1 MIKFENVTKK
11 FGDGTVAIE
20 KLDLVIEKGEF
31 VFLTGPSGAG
41 KTTLLRLLTRE
52 YLPTEGKIFF
62 SDTNLTQFRKNQL
75 PQLRR
80 RIAAVFQDFKLLFD
94 RTVEE
99 NVSIALEII
108 GKKKHDSD
116 QKVSQVLEMVGLA
129 DKVNLFPRQL
139 AGGEMQRVSLARA
152 LVMEPEV
159 IFADEPTGNLDP
171 QTSWQIIDLLKKV
184 NKKGITLIIAT
195 HNYDIVDCMKE
206 RVIVLEKGRLES
218 DQKKGKYKK

>member
-41 KTTLLRLLTRE
+41 KTTILRLLTRE

-62 SDTNLTQFRKNQL
+62 SDKDLTQFKKNQL

-80 RIAAVFQDFKLLFD
+80 RVAAVFQDFKLLFD
-94 RTVEE
+94 RTVAE

-108 GKKKHDSD
+108 GKKKQDSD

-152 LVMEPEV
+152 LIMEPEV

-206 RVIVLEKGRLES
+206 RVIALEKGRLES

>member
-1 MIKFENVTKK
+1 MIKFENVSKK

-20 KLDLVIEKGEF
+20 KIDLVIEKGEF

-62 SDTNLTQFRKNQL
+62 GDKNLTQFKKNQL
-75 PQLRR
+75 PFLRR

-108 GKKKHDSD
+108 GKNKQDLD

-129 DKVNLFPRQL
+129 DKAKLFPRQL
-139 AGGEMQRVSLARA
+139 AGGEMQRVALARS
-152 LVMEPEV
+152 LIMEPEV